1 MEMVLVLAVLVAVAA
16 LALPALRGPMDDQR
30 LRKAG
35 DIVRAQWAKARVR
48 AMKTGRMHVFRYEIG
63 TELYSVQPWSGEA
76 DALETSGGPV
86 MPNTTPSVN
95 AGNIDNHLGVSGA
108 MLPPGNTYLL
118 GETTTDSRA
127 AQLDVSDTNS
137 NSGMGASQPIFFYP
151 DGSAAD
157 ARLVLTNERFC
168 VELKLRGLT
177 GLSRGSDL
185 LTTEEV
191 SQ

>member
-48 AMKTGRMHVFRYEIG
+48 AMKTGRMQVFRYEIG
-63 TELYSVQPWSGEA
+63 SELYSIQSWADET
-76 DALETSGGPV
+76 DALEGSADPV
-86 MPNTTPSVN
+86 VASSTPTLDVRN
-95 AGNIDNHLGVSGA
+95 MENPLGVSGA
-108 MLPPGNTYLL
+108 KLPPGITFLS
-118 GETTTDSRA
+118 GESTMDSRS
-127 AQLDVSDTNS
+127 AQLDTSAS
-137 NSGMGASQPIFFYP
+137 SLGSGMGAQPIFFYP
-151 DGSAAD
+151 DGSATD
-157 ARLVLTNERFC
+157 SRLVLTNQRFC

>member
-48 AMKTGRMHVFRYEIG
+48 AMKTGRMYVFRYEIG
-63 TELYSVQPWSGEA
+63 SELYSIQPWTGET
-76 DALETSGGPV
+76 DALEASADPV
-86 MPNTTPSVN
+86 VAASAPSID
-95 AGNIDNHLGVSGA
+95 ATNIDNPLGVSGA
-108 MLPPGNTYLL
+108 KLPPGIRFLS
-118 GETTTDSRA
+118 GESTTDSRS
-127 AQLDVSDTNS
+127 AQLDATAANLD
-137 NSGMGASQPIFFYP
+137 SGMGASQPIFFYP
-151 DGSAAD
+151 DGSATD
-157 ARLVLTNERFC
+157 ARLTLTNQRFC

-185 LTTEEV
+185 LTTEEL
-191 SQ
+191 SP